1 MPYNKGEEKRKP
13 HMFAVDNNNWQ
24 GWYSYEQLRHMITL
38 MEEEGEYQPES
49 PEAEFVTGYNTDSYA
64 DDSCELIKNTWEEYL
79 DSCEDDEEKPDM
91 EVYLDILWDN
101 FDYQLCHTWVRI
113 TNINIESDEEI
124 RLWDRNNVKG
134 MLEGW
139 IEEGSV

>member
-1 MPYNKGEEKRKP
+1 M
-13 HMFAVDNNNWQ
+13 
-24 GWYSYEQLRHMITL
+24 
-38 MEEEGEYQPES
+38 
-49 PEAEFVTGYNTDSYA
+49 
-64 DDSCELIKNTWEEYL
+64 

-113 TNINIESDEEI
+113 TNISIESDEEI

>member
-79 DSCEDDEEKPDM
+79 GSCEDDEEKPDM